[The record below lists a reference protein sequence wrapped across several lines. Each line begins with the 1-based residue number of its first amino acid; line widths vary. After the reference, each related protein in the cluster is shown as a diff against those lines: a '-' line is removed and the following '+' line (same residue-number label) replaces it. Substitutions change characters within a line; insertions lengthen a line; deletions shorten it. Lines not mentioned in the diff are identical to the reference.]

1 MKIVA
6 LTAARSSKAFD
17 RQLLSALH
25 RKHSSL
31 QIVTIAAQAPLFDE
45 AGKQAVVQADA
56 LVIATAE
63 HEPAQTED
71 MLNAIQAL
79 TKDHPR
85 LAEKPVVIFSTSYAT
100 QGQHASLNT
109 IARAMDAHGVKAD
122 VIAKVSL
129 DDVQHQFANGSLSE
143 STQKSVHKAMA
154 QLKSIISKQEDD
166 SMSQPKI
173 AWDAT
178 YDVIVLGFGG
188 AGATAARFAADS
200 GAKVLLVDA
209 APLGHEGGNTRYAG
223 QIVGSAADFDEMKNY
238 YKRLQYPL
246 ALDEDMIDTYV
257 DGMVGMSDYFQKYLE
272 IEKPFSVRR
281 DWHHEKPDLKSM
293 LPEYP
298 EYAGGD
304 SYDVLLVHD
313 GTFDSAFWKTLR
325 EQVTKRADKIDVW
338 FKAPAKHLIQDP
350 TTKAVI
356 GAQIERESVLLNIRA
371 NNGVVLATGG
381 FENNQQMIQDYL
393 GAESLQPL
401 GSVYNKGDGVLLGQE
416 VGADLW
422 HMHNYESLG
431 LTIRKPAGT
440 RSKILFAWTTMAAGS
455 AFVIGDDGTR
465 YMNETEANRH
475 GHLYDHGTW
484 RIPANNAHPY
494 LIFDAAK
501 YQEFAEQ
508 APDWLDGLAHADT
521 LVDLADILHVP
532 AENLAKT
539 RARFDQ
545 FANNGEDQAFDRDAS
560 TMTALGD
567 GPYYALALRQSMLN
581 TQGGPRRN
589 VRTEVLDTTGNPILH
604 LYSAGELGGISA
616 NQYQGGNNLAEC
628 LIFGKIAG
636 MNAARPKA
644 DSPATTTDATSGA
657 SAHQQ
662 TSAFGSDLVA
672 APKTYTTGEN
682 QYIGR
687 SSAGMGNEIVVRVT
701 YADGKIQNIEVL
713 QQNESGDFGLKA
725 IQQLPDEMV
734 KANSTDVDAVSGAS
748 VSSKALK
755 EAVQDA
761 LKQAQK

>member
-1 MKIVA
+1 
-6 LTAARSSKAFD
+6 
-17 RQLLSALH
+17 
-25 RKHSSL
+25 
-31 QIVTIAAQAPLFDE
+31 
-45 AGKQAVVQADA
+45 
-56 LVIATAE
+56 
-63 HEPAQTED
+63 
-71 MLNAIQAL
+71 
-79 TKDHPR
+79 
-85 LAEKPVVIFSTSYAT
+85 
-100 QGQHASLNT
+100 
-109 IARAMDAHGVKAD
+109 
-122 VIAKVSL
+122 
-129 DDVQHQFANGSLSE
+129 
-143 STQKSVHKAMA
+143 
-154 QLKSIISKQEDD
+154 
-166 SMSQPKI
+166 MSQPKI

-188 AGATAARFAADS
+188 AGATAARFAADA

-223 QIVGSAADFDEMKNY
+223 QIVGSAADFDEMKTY

-246 ALDEDMIDTYV
+246 TLDEDMIDTYV

-272 IEKPFSVRR
+272 IEKPFSVKR
-281 DWHHEKPDLKSM
+281 DWHHEKPDLASM

-431 LTIRKPAGT
+431 LTVRKPDGT
-440 RSKILFAWTTMAAGS
+440 RGKILFAWTAMAAGS
-455 AFVIGDDGTR
+455 AFVVGDDGTR
-465 YMNETEANRH
+465 YMNETQANRH

-484 RIPANNAHPY
+484 RIPTNNVKPY

-501 YQEFAEQ
+501 YAEFAAQ
-508 APDWLDGLAHADT
+508 KPDWLDSLAHAAT
-521 LVDLADILHVP
+521 LADLADIIDVP
-532 AENLAKT
+532 AENLEKT

-545 FANNGEDQAFDRDAS
+545 FANNGEDQAFDRDAD

-589 VRTEVLDTTGNPILH
+589 VRTEVLDTTGNPIPH

-644 DSPATTTDATSGA
+644 DRPVAEADATSGA
-657 SAHQQ
+657 SAHQA
-662 TSAFGSDLVA
+662 TTALGSDLA
-672 APKTYTTGEN
+672 SAPKTYSTGEH

-687 SSAGMGNEIVVRVT
+687 STAGMGNEIVVRVT
-701 YADGKIQNIEVL
+701 YDAGKIENIEVL

-755 EAVQDA
+755 AAVEDA
-761 LKQAQK
+761 LKQAQ